1 MNQQITGK
9 LISRKRKEKNL
20 TQEQLA
26 EKLGVSNKTV
36 SKWENGRC
44 MPDYSVIEKLCRE
57 LDITVAELLF
67 GEKAENETDGEK
79 YGLLLYRIQ
88 QAEDKNKSSMPQ
100 KLKSGIGFG
109 CALAMIISYVNWQ
122 SVIWA
127 VIHGLLG
134 WVYVVYYVIRY

>member
-1 MNQQITGK
+1 M
-9 LISRKRKEKNL
+9 
-20 TQEQLA
+20 A

-44 MPDYSVIEKLCRE
+44 LPDYSVIDKLCRE
-57 LDITVAELLF
+57 LDITVAELLC
-67 GEKAENETDGEK
+67 GEETEGKTDNEK
-79 YGLLLYRIQ
+79 YELLLYRLQ
-88 QAEDKNKSSMPQ
+88 QTESKNKSSIP
-100 KLKSGIGFG
+100 KELRSGIGFG

-122 SVIWA
+122 SVLWA